1 VTFDKKSQ
9 INNENF
15 NVEAAINPINE
26 EREESEE

>member
-15 NVEAAINPINE
+15 NFEAAINPINE